1 MRAYVRAYTLAQK
14 RTPIATSRNGTLFE
28 TIVSETSRRLRDDW
42 RESCKSA
49 RAREVMLEERWGEKF
64 RLNHYVLMRLISEF

>member
-14 RTPIATSRNGTLFE
+14 RAPIATSRNGTLFE

-42 RESCKSA
+42 RESCESA
-49 RAREVMLEERWGEKF
+49 HEVMLEERWGEKF
-64 RLNHYVLMRLISEF
+64 RLNRYVLMRLISEF